1 MEILILG
8 LAIFFGI
15 HLLPSIPSLHAA
27 LKEKL
32 GEKNF
37 KITFAVIAF
46 VGLVVIIVGM
56 GRIEFTPLY
65 EPPTWGKHITG
76 LFMLIA
82 VYCMISIGVK
92 TSLQKI
98 TAHPMLW
105 GISAWATGHVMA
117 NGDLAS
123 VMLFG
128 SFLIYSQFAIFSA
141 NQRGAQAKGNAL
153 ALKTDLIV
161 LGCSI
166 LAMLCLVAYHESFA
180 GVPLIG

>member
-15 HLLPSIPSLHAA
+15 HLLPSIPPLHAA

-37 KITFAVIAF
+37 KITFAVIA
-46 VGLVVIIVGM
+46 VAGLAVIIFGM

-65 EPPTWGKHITG
+65 APPTWGKHATG

-92 TSLQKI
+92 TSLRKI

-105 GISAWATGHVMA
+105 GISAWSTGHLIA

-128 SFLIYSQFAIFSA
+128 SFLIYSQFGIFSA
-141 NQRGAQAKGNAL
+141 NRRGAQPNGTSL
-153 ALKTDLIV
+153 VLKTDFIV

>member
-8 LAIFFGI
+8 LTIFFAI

-27 LKEKL
+27 LKHKL

-37 KITFAVIAF
+37 KITFAVIALA
-46 VGLVVIIVGM
+46 GLVVIIVGM
-56 GRIEFTPLY
+56 GRIEFSPLY
-65 EPPTWGKHITG
+65 EPPTWGRHTTG

-82 VYCMISIGVK
+82 IYCMISIEVK

-105 GISAWATGHVMA
+105 GISAWATGHLMA

-128 SFLIYSQFAIFSA
+128 SFLTYSLFDIFSA
-141 NQRGAQAKGNAL
+141 NLRGAQPKGKSL

-166 LAMLCLVAYHESFA
+166 VAILCLVAFHESIA